1 MVEVRR
7 NGRLAAAIA
16 VAATLVGMAFVTRG
30 GAGLALGVVLLAL
43 AGLHAWSAWDARTP
57 LAVVDE
63 HGIRFRLARTWRGLP
78 WAEIDE
84 VEHQPRPAGL
94 LGWWRDGRLSVL
106 PVDNA
111 AQLDDLTGP
120 ARWLGRLS
128 MRLYGVAYAVPLGLG
143 TTVTGAGDSLTDTLA
158 ALAPASVDVVEID
171 PAMVAEE
178 LVDLTDTAERPAVD
192 AAPDAGVFDAAA
204 FDAPAFD
211 VPAGSERTT
220 PEPTVPVLRASPTPS
235 PLREPTVAVRA
246 EVVGGSS
253 LAPVSPEFATAEP
266 GDAEVVRLIR
276 TAPQEETQVVFDD
289 LVDSG
294 IIPAADPVIGPELA
308 AARVRVGLSVD
319 QLAERTRIRPHVIES
334 IEVDDFTPCGGDFYA
349 RGHLRTLAR
358 VLGIDAAPLLNTYDE
373 TYAHAPVDPRAV
385 FQAELATGQG
395 GLRRMRGGPNWSV
408 LVASVMAVVLIWS
421 VARLAMGG
429 SPAAPAPQISLDS
442 GSSGTTNP
450 YGKVAAPVPV
460 TLTAAGGG
468 AHVVVRDASGAVV
481 FTGDLAFGQS
491 KTLKASPPVR
501 VQTSDGSLAVAVQ
514 DAKPKAIGSTG
525 QPAQKTYTAH

>member
-16 VAATLVGMAFVTRG
+16 VAAALVGVAFLTRG
-30 GAGLALGVVLLAL
+30 GAAVVLGMVLLAL
-43 AGLHAWSAWDARTP
+43 AALHAWSAWDARTP
-57 LAVVDE
+57 LVLVDE
-63 HGIRFRLARTWRGLP
+63 HGIRFRLGRRWRGLP

-84 VEHQPRPAGL
+84 VEHQPRPRGP

-111 AQLDDLTGP
+111 AQLEDLAGP
-120 ARWLGRLS
+120 ALWLGRLS
-128 MRLYGVAYAVPLGLG
+128 LRLYGVVYAVPLGLG

-171 PAMVAEE
+171 PTMVAED

-192 AAPDAGVFDAAA
+192 VASEESASPGLDAAG
-204 FDAPAFD
+204 PA
-211 VPAGSERTT
+211 AS
-220 PEPTVPVLRASPTPS
+220 PEPTVPVLRPSPTPS

-246 EVVGGSS
+246 EVVRAEVVGAASLGSLGSGS
-253 LAPVSPEFATAEP
+253 LGSESA
-266 GDAEVVRLIR
+266 DAEVVRLIR
-276 TAPQEETQVVFDD
+276 TTPQDETQVVFDD

-294 IIPAADPVIGPELA
+294 IVPAADPVIGPELA
-308 AARVRVGLSVD
+308 AARARVGLTVD

-334 IEVDDFTPCGGDFYA
+334 IEVDDFAPCGGDFYA

-358 VLGIDAAPLLNTYDE
+358 VLGIDAGPLLNTYDE

-385 FQAELATGQG
+385 FEAELATGHG

-408 LVASVMAVVLIWS
+408 LVAAVMAVVLIWS
-421 VARLAMGG
+421 VARLVMAG

-468 AHVVVRDASGAVV
+468 AHVVVRDASGSVV

-501 VQTSDGSLAVAVQ
+501 VQTSDGSLAVAIQ
-514 DAKPKAIGSTG
+514 GGKPKAIGSTG
-525 QPAQKTYTAH
+525 QPAQKTYTAR

>member
-16 VAATLVGMAFVTRG
+16 VAATLVGVAFVTRG
-30 GAGLALGVVLLAL
+30 GASVALGVALLAL
-43 AGLHAWSAWDARTP
+43 AALHAWSAWDARTP

-63 HGIRFRLARTWRGLP
+63 HGIRVRLARTWRGLP
-78 WAEIDE
+78 WTAIDE
-84 VEHQPRPAGL
+84 VEHRPRPRGPF
-94 LGWWRDGRLSVL
+94 GWWRDGRLSVL

-111 AQLDDLTGP
+111 AQLDDLAGL
-120 ARWLGRLS
+120 ALWLGRLS

-143 TTVTGAGDSLTDTLA
+143 TTVTGAGDGLTDTLV
-158 ALAPASVDVVEID
+158 ALAPASVDVVEVDSTI
-171 PAMVAEE
+171 AAEE
-178 LVDLTDTAERPAVD
+178 LDLTDTAERPAVD
-192 AAPDAGVFDAAA
+192 LAV
-204 FDAPAFD
+204 D
-211 VPAGSERTT
+211 VATS
-220 PEPTVPVLRASPTPS
+220 PEPTVPVLSASPTPS
-235 PLREPTVAVRA
+235 PLREPTMAVRA

-253 LAPVSPEFATAEP
+253 LAPVSAEFATAA
-266 GDAEVVRLIR
+266 GGAEVVPLIR
-276 TAPQEETQVVFDD
+276 ATPQDETQVVFDD
-289 LVDSG
+289 LIDSG
-294 IIPAADPVIGPELA
+294 IIPAAEPVIGPELA
-308 AARVRVGLSVD
+308 SARARVGLTVD

-358 VLGIDAAPLLNTYDE
+358 VLGIDSAPLLNIYDE

-385 FQAELATGQG
+385 FEAELATGQG

-408 LVASVMAVVLIWS
+408 LVASAMAVVLIWS
-421 VARLAMGG
+421 VARLVMAG

-450 YGKVAAPVPV
+450 YGKVAVPVPV

-468 AHVVVRDASGAVV
+468 AHVVVRDASGSVV

-501 VQTSDGSLAVAVQ
+501 VQTSDGSLAVAIQ
-514 DAKPKAIGSTG
+514 GAKAKAIGSTG

>member
-16 VAATLVGMAFVTRG
+16 AAAALVGVAFLTRG
-30 GAGLALGVVLLAL
+30 GAAVALGLVLLAL
-43 AGLHAWSAWDARTP
+43 AALHAWSAWDARTP
-57 LAVVDE
+57 LALVDE

-78 WAEIDE
+78 WTEIDE
-84 VEHQPRPAGL
+84 VEHQPRPRGP

-111 AQLDDLTGP
+111 AQLSELSGL
-120 ARWLGRLS
+120 ALLLGRIS

-143 TTVTGAGDSLTDTLA
+143 TTVTGAGDDLTDTLA

-171 PAMVAEE
+171 PTLVAED

-192 AAPDAGVFDAAA
+192 AAFEPAAA
-204 FDAPAFD
+204 ADSTVVAA
-211 VPAGSERTT
+211 
-220 PEPTVPVLRASPTPS
+220 PEPTVPVLKASPTPS

-246 EVVGGSS
+246 EVVGAASLGSLTPAS
-253 LAPVSPEFATAEP
+253 AEFATAAEP
-266 GDAEVVRLIR
+266 GDAEVVQLIR
-276 TAPQEETQVVFDD
+276 TTPQDETQVVFDD

-294 IIPAADPVIGPELA
+294 IVPAAEPVIGPELA
-308 AARVRVGLSVD
+308 AARARVGLTVD
-319 QLAERTRIRPHVIES
+319 QLADRTRIRPHVIES
-334 IEVDDFTPCGGDFYA
+334 IEVDDFAPCGGDFYA

-385 FQAELATGQG
+385 FEAELATGQG

-408 LVASVMAVVLIWS
+408 LVAAVMAVVLVWS
-421 VARLAMGG
+421 VARLVMAG

-468 AHVVVRDASGAVV
+468 AHVVVRDASGSVV

-501 VQTSDGSLAVAVQ
+501 VQTSDGSLAVSVHG
-514 DAKPKAIGSTG
+514 AKPKAIGSTG
-525 QPAQKTYTAH
+525 QPAQKTYIAH